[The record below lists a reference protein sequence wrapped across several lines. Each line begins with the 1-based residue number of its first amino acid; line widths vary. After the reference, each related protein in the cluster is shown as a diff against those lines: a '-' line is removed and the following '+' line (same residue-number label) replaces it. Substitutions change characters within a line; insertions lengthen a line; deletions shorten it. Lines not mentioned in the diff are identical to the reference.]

1 MTWTSIIAIYL
12 LFWVMTAFVI
22 LPIGVRTHDELG
34 LPKTPGQADSAPGN
48 FQPRKILRERH
59 CCRQPCL
66 LYIMLITALTGSI
79 ATVLTDC
86 LTRQSKAKAYLRSR
100 SMACANAT

>member
-34 LPKTPGQADSAPGN
+34 LPKIPGQADSAPGN
-48 FQPRKILRERH
+48 FQPRKILLRTT
-59 CCRQPCL
+59 L
-66 LYIMLITALTGSI
+66 LSAALF
-79 ATVLTDC
+79 AL
-86 LTRQSKAKAYLRSR
+86 YY
-100 SMACANAT
+100 ANYSFDWINRDSFDGLFNPPA

>member
-34 LPKTPGQADSAPGN
+34 LPKVPGQADSAPGN
-48 FQPRKILRERH
+48 FQPRI
-59 CCRQPCL
+59 
-66 LYIMLITALTGSI
+66 IMLRTTLLSAALF
-79 ATVLTDC
+79 AL
-86 LTRQSKAKAYLRSR
+86 YY
-100 SMACANAT
+100 ANYVYGWVDRHSFDWLINRPA

>member
-34 LPKTPGQADSAPGN
+34 LPKVPGQADSAPGN
-48 FQPRKILRERH
+48 FQPRIIILRTTF
-59 CCRQPCL
+59 L
-66 LYIMLITALTGSI
+66 SAALFALYYANYVYGWVDRRSFDWLINRPA
-79 ATVLTDC
+79 
-86 LTRQSKAKAYLRSR
+86 
-100 SMACANAT
+100 

>member
-34 LPKTPGQADSAPGN
+34 LPKVPGQADSAPGN
-48 FQPRKILRERH
+48 FQPRIIILRTTFLSAALFALYYANYVYGWVDRH
-59 CCRQPCL
+59 S
-66 LYIMLITALTGSI
+66 LTG
-79 ATVLTDC
+79 
-86 LTRQSKAKAYLRSR
+86 
-100 SMACANAT
+100 